1 MQQSQT
7 NITTKD
13 IRIEEEKLIM
23 KVDDGIDQI
32 IKCQG

>member
-7 NITTKD
+7 NFKD

-23 KVDDGIDQI
+23 KVEDGIDQI